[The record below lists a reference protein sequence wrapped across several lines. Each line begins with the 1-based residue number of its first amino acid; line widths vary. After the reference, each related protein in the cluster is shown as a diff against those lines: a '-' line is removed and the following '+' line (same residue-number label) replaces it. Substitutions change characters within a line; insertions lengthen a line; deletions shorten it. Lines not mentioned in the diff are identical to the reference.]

1 MSIHSQLT
9 GADLHEN
16 KGVATAAAGTVATAS
31 GTGTTNWLT
40 PNNQT
45 FLFANCASP
54 GSIVIPIPE
63 ACTLIRFVVGLSS
76 SYGVTVTLTNN
87 ISGAVTISPT
97 IGAPGIS
104 TFTAL
109 SNNNFTAGTY
119 LTFTLSSGWSAPP
132 GVTFYFNI
140 T

>member
-87 ISGAVTISPT
+87 ISGAVTISPKRYCDFRCR
-97 IGAPGIS
+97 GSSHGNKA
-104 TFTAL
+104 A
-109 SNNNFTAGTY
+109 
-119 LTFTLSSGWSAPP
+119 SSGGS
-132 GVTFYFNI
+132 FLL
-140 T
+140 